1 VPDPAIE
8 AFAERA
14 AAGHQGKPP
23 LAEYQEHYNTAR
35 PHQGIGQRVPN
46 AEHPRP
52 SITAGRFPARQIR
65 RKPVLCDLINEYIRA
80 A

>member
-1 VPDPAIE
+1 VPDPAVE

-14 AAGHQGKPP
+14 AAGTLEQPP

-46 AEHPRP
+46 ADTLVLP
-52 SITAGRFPARQIR
+52 SRQGTSPLARSAEA
-65 RKPVLCDLINEYIRA
+65 LSRA
-80 A
+80 T